1 MLPNLVLNTV
11 KVISHCWFPG
21 VRADLNILFKVCSK
35 CSLCPTHSGI
45 VSRVHTLAP
54 ELCTETSAPDVW
66 HFLFPP
72 KSLQGPPAARPLSHL
87 PPSSVFP
94 PSPSGF
100 IFRKCQQTDL
110 YHIIK
115 PLLLPVT
122 SAFRHISMSSLR
134 ARKRSLITAAAAR
147 YNVKF
152 LKCKCILENY
162 SPLDLPPPPP
172 LSHPQA

>member
-1 MLPNLVLNTV
+1 MFPLPHALRDCQQSSHFGSRALHRNISSRCLAFPFPSQVLAGAACSPAF
-11 KVISHCWFPG
+11 ISSP
-21 VRADLNILFKVCSK
+21 S
-35 CSLCPTHSGI
+35 
-45 VSRVHTLAP
+45 
-54 ELCTETSAPDVW
+54 
-66 HFLFPP
+66 
-72 KSLQGPPAARPLSHL
+72 

-100 IFRKCQQTDL
+100 IFRKCQQIDL
-110 YHIIK
+110 YHIIN

-134 ARKRSLITAAAAR
+134 ARKRSLITAAAAAAR

-172 LSHPQA
+172 PLSHPQA